1 MAKSINEIIVE
12 EVERLKIDIQQSI
25 DSSGK
30 NASKRTR
37 DSLEVV
43 STANGAQLLGANY
56 IGVLETGRKAGKVP
70 YNFAEIIQKWA
81 KFKGITFENEA
92 KARRWASAV
101 AWKIRKEGTQQY
113 NDGRRYDILT
123 KPIDDMTE
131 RLTDKIA
138 VEITNNI
145 FDTNG
150 YTLT

>member
-1 MAKSINEIIVE
+1 MAKSINDIIVE

-37 DSLEVV
+37 NSLEVLP
-43 STANGAQLLGANY
+43 TANGAQLLGANY

-101 AWKIRKEGTQQY
+101 AWKIRKEGTKQY

-150 YTLT
+150 DTLT